1 MKEPTD
7 ALLIMVLEVLL
18 LEIRPY
24 LYIVSPLCTS
34 LTLIRLYKF
43 YTLRM
48 WASLQKT
55 RRVLS
60 ALREENNFALPLIHV
75 HLQVYLGSV
84 SNIPLGILLYS

>member
-43 YTLRM
+43 CTLRK

-60 ALREENNFALPLIHV
+60 ILRGENNFALPYMYTYMCIW
-75 HLQVYLGSV
+75 LG
-84 SNIPLGILLYS
+84 LAKFH

>member
-1 MKEPTD
+1 MIDHNIDEQKVFSWAPKV
-7 ALLIMVLEVLL
+7 VLEVFL
-18 LEIRPY
+18 LEICPY

-43 YTLRM
+43 YTLRK

-60 ALREENNFALPLIHV
+60 PLREENNFALPYMYTFMCIWVALAKFH
-75 HLQVYLGSV
+75 
-84 SNIPLGILLYS
+84 

>member
-34 LTLIRLYKF
+34 LTLIRLY
-43 YTLRM
+43 TLRM

-60 ALREENNFALPLIHV
+60 ALGEENNFASFNTCTLTCV
-75 HLQVYLGSV
+75 FG
-84 SNIPLGILLYS
+84 

>member
-34 LTLIRLYKF
+34 LTLIRLY
-43 YTLRM
+43 TLRM

-60 ALREENNFALPLIHV
+60 ALREENNFALPYMYTYMCIWVALAKFH
-75 HLQVYLGSV
+75 
-84 SNIPLGILLYS
+84 